1 MKIGIL
7 GGSGKMGQW
16 FGRFLTENG
25 HQVWLWGRNPSKLAP
40 IATRLGV
47 QAATRPD
54 MLGDMD
60 CLIISVPIDAFE
72 DTLRELAPFTKP
84 DQLVFDL
91 CSVKER
97 PVELMH
103 QYLPHC
109 RTLGTHPVF
118 GPGAESLKGYNFI
131 LTPTTAPETDLAQ
144 GVKTWL
150 EKQGGNVRLISPEEH
165 DRLMSVVL
173 GLAHFIAIVSAD
185 TLLGQN
191 LPGISSAG
199 GTTFRLLDTLTK
211 SVLTEDPGLY
221 ASLQVN
227 MPKLPKLEA
236 DFIKR
241 ATEWAELVKNGDK
254 AEFARRMQT
263 LKDNL
268 ARTEPGF
275 EKAYQ
280 AMYHLN
286 QPR

>member
-40 IATRLGV
+40 AASRLGSQV
-47 QAATRPD
+47 ITQPD
-54 MLGDMD
+54 QLTEMD
-60 CLIISVPIDAFE
+60 CLVISVPIDAFE
-72 DTLRELAPFTKP
+72 DTLKEIAPFTKP
-84 DQLVFDL
+84 EQLVFDL

-131 LTPTTAPETDLAQ
+131 LTPTTGAETELAEKI
-144 GVKTWL
+144 KTWL
-150 EKQGGNVRLISPEEH
+150 EKHGSTVSLISPEEH

-191 LPGISSAG
+191 LPGIAGAG

-211 SVLTEDPGLY
+211 SVLTEDPNLY

-227 MPKLPKLEA
+227 MPKLPGLEA

-241 ATEWAELVKNGDK
+241 ATDWAELVKNGDK
-254 AEFARRMQT
+254 AGFAYRMQAI
-263 LKDNL
+263 KDKL
-268 ARTEPGF
+268 AQTEPGF

-280 AMYHLN
+280 DMYHLK
-286 QPR
+286 QP

>member
-16 FGRFLTENG
+16 FSRFLTENG

-40 IATRLGV
+40 VASRLGSQV
-47 QAATRPD
+47 ITQPD
-54 MLGDMD
+54 QLTEMD
-60 CLIISVPIDAFE
+60 CLVISVPIDAFE
-72 DTLRELAPFTKP
+72 DALKEIAPFTKP
-84 DQLVFDL
+84 EQLVFDL

-131 LTPTTAPETDLAQ
+131 LTPTTGAETELAEK
-144 GVKTWL
+144 VKIWL
-150 EKQGGNVRLISPEEH
+150 EKHGSTVSLISPEEH

-191 LPGISSAG
+191 LPGIAGAG

-211 SVLTEDPGLY
+211 SVLTEDPNLY

-227 MPKLPKLEA
+227 MPKLPGLEA

-241 ATEWAELVKNGDK
+241 ATDWAELVKNGDK
-254 AEFARRMQT
+254 TGFAHRMQAI
-263 LKDNL
+263 KDKL
-268 ARTEPGF
+268 AQTEPGF

-280 AMYHLN
+280 AMYHLK
-286 QPR
+286 QP